1 MSDAD
6 ASLTQDPAREP
17 FRPRDGIP
25 PVLTDVASVQAYA
38 SALAHGTGPLAVDA
52 ERASGFRYS
61 QRAYL
66 VQLRREGAGTGL
78 IDPIGMADL
87 SAIQNATR
95 DVEWILHAA
104 TQDLPCLAELGMK
117 PDRLFDT
124 ELAGRLL
131 NRERVSLSAL
141 VASEL
146 GEILEKGHG
155 AADWSQRPLKDD
167 MIAYAALDVELL
179 IELRDSLAVSLEEAG
194 KWEIAQE
201 EFTALLDFTPRER
214 GEDPWRRTSGLHKV
228 RSPAD
233 LAVVRSLW
241 WARDRLAQESDV
253 APGRLLP
260 DSALIAVAQGK
271 PRDIEA
277 LRTLPGFHGRGAAR
291 YLRTW
296 WKAVLEARAMESG
309 DLPSSPAPSSGPPQP
324 RTWADRNPAA
334 WKRLTA
340 AREAL
345 ATIADQ
351 RDLPVENLLS
361 PEPVRRLCWEPP
373 APITPDRIEGFLR
386 DQGARQW
393 QVDATVIALQQ
404 ALVTGE

>member
-1 MSDAD
+1 MSDGD
-6 ASLTQDPAREP
+6 ASLTEVPVREP
-17 FRPRDGIP
+17 FQPRDGIP
-25 PVLTDVASVQAYA
+25 PVLTDISSVELYA
-38 SALAHGTGPLAVDA
+38 SALANATGPLAIDA

-78 IDPIGMADL
+78 IDPIGMTDL
-87 SAIQNATR
+87 SAIQAATR
-95 DVEWILHAA
+95 GVEWILHAA

-146 GEILEKGHG
+146 GEVLEKGHG
-155 AADWSQRPLKDD
+155 AADWSQRPLKDE

-179 IELRDSLAVSLEEAG
+179 IELRNSLAVSLQEAG
-194 KWEIAQE
+194 KWDIAQQ
-201 EFTALLDFTPRER
+201 EFTSLLRFTPRER
-214 GEDPWRRTSGLHKV
+214 GDDPWRRTSGLHKV
-228 RSPAD
+228 RGPGD

-260 DSALIAVAQGK
+260 DSALIAVAQGR
-271 PRDIEA
+271 PRDIDA
-277 LRTLPGFHGRGAAR
+277 LRILPGFHGRGAAR

-296 WKAVLEARAMESG
+296 WKAVQEARST
-309 DLPSSPAPSSGPPQP
+309 DPADRPTGPTPSSGPPQP
-324 RTWADRNPAA
+324 RVWADRNPAA
-334 WKRLTA
+334 WRRLTA
-340 AREAL
+340 AREVL
-345 ATIADQ
+345 GEIAEEL
-351 RDLPVENLLS
+351 DLPVENLLS

-373 APITPDRIEGFLR
+373 EPLTVEAIGDFLR
-386 DQGARQW
+386 LNGARQW
-393 QVDATVIALQQ
+393 QVDATALALHQ